1 MNPRNL
7 STQKCGLVLA
17 AVVLLS
23 VLGSCSLLETQ
34 PRVDYDALIA
44 ATDRTDADRNTDKRR
59 KPAQILAF
67 TGIRPGMRVLDL
79 AAGGGY
85 STELVA
91 RAVAPGGTVYGQNSK
106 ELGEKALAAFG
117 QRMSRAAM
125 KNVVPVIRNFED
137 PIPPEARDL
146 DVVTFFFEYHEMP
159 NLKVDRLRMNRRVFE
174 ALKPGGYYIVAD
186 HSARAGDGETVGR
199 TFHRI
204 EESVVRR
211 DLEQA
216 GFRLVEEGNF
226 LRNPEDRRDVTVF
239 KSPVPVDE
247 FFLKY
252 QKPR

>member
-1 MNPRNL
+1 MIPFARTSAAL
-7 STQKCGLVLA
+7 LVVFLA
-17 AVVLLS
+17 
-23 VLGSCSLLETQ
+23 SCSMMGGSQ
-34 PRVDYDALIA
+34 PAIDYDAIIA
-44 ATDRTDADRNTDKRR
+44 APDRTDADRNTDKRR

-91 RAVAPGGTVYGQNSK
+91 RAAGPSGTVYGQNSK
-106 ELGEKALAAFG
+106 ELGEKALGAFG
-117 QRMSRAAM
+117 QRLKRDAM
-125 KNVVPVIRNFED
+125 KNVVPVIRTFDD
-137 PIPPEARDL
+137 PIPPEVRDL

-159 NLKVDRLRMNRRVFE
+159 NLKVDRLRMNRRVFD
-174 ALKPGGYYIVAD
+174 ALKPGGLYIVAD
-186 HSARAGDGETVGR
+186 HSARSGDGETVGR

-211 DLEQA
+211 DLEAA
-216 GFRLVEEGNF
+216 GFRLVAEGNF
-226 LRNPEDRRDVTVF
+226 LRNPDDKRDVTVF